1 MNGTAGTSSRTRPG
15 ELLVVQPTGQ
25 AYSVQPKRGKGN
37 YPMEPPSIKQ
47 MVLDSSM
54 EPIPKYKCFNTK
66 TDHFTYA
73 NWMHF

>member
-1 MNGTAGTSSRTRPG
+1 M
-15 ELLVVQPTGQ
+15 ELLGHHQEQGLESSWWFNQQDKPTQ
-25 AYSVQPKRGKGN
+25 FSPKEARGN